1 MSAVLKNNAFD
12 PSAIVDAV
20 RSVLPESR
28 PLPLH
33 EPEFI
38 GREWEY
44 VKECIDSGWVS
55 SVGSYVDR
63 FEQLVAEA
71 SGTRFGIACVNGTA
85 ALHIALIAAGVKRDD
100 EVLVQALT
108 FVASCN
114 AVHHAGAV
122 PHFVDS
128 ERETLGLDPDAL
140 DAYLGEIAEVRGGAS
155 YNRKTGRRISAV
167 VPMHVFGHPI
177 RMDRLVEVAA
187 RWHLVLVE
195 DAAESLG
202 STRDGRLMGSCGQL
216 AAVSFNGNKTITTG
230 GGGAVVTSDEAL
242 AKRLKHLTT
251 TAKLPHRWAFDHD
264 EIGYNYRLPNLNAA
278 LGCAQF
284 EMLPQFL
291 SEKRALAERYR
302 AALATVPDV
311 EFFSQPEGCVSNYW
325 LNMVMVPDRAA
336 REALLEA
343 LNGDGIQARP
353 CWTPMHELS
362 FNSECPRASLAVT
375 EELVDRI
382 VNLPSSPKLGR
393 QG

>member
-1 MSAVLKNNAFD
+1 MSTVLKNNAFD
-12 PSAIVDAV
+12 PSSIVDAV

-44 VKECIDSGWVS
+44 VKDCIDSGWVS

-85 ALHIALIAAGVKRDD
+85 ALHIALIAAGVQRDD

-140 DAYLGEIAEVRGGAS
+140 DAYLGEIAEVRDGVS

-177 RMDRLVEVAA
+177 RMDRLIEVAA
-187 RWHLVLVE
+187 RWHLVLV
-195 DAAESLG
+195 
-202 STRDGRLMGSCGQL
+202 
-216 AAVSFNGNKTITTG
+216 AV
-230 GGGAVVTSDEAL
+230 AVRS
-242 AKRLKHLTT
+242 
-251 TAKLPHRWAFDHD
+251 
-264 EIGYNYRLPNLNAA
+264 
-278 LGCAQF
+278 
-284 EMLPQFL
+284 
-291 SEKRALAERYR
+291 
-302 AALATVPDV
+302 
-311 EFFSQPEGCVSNYW
+311 
-325 LNMVMVPDRAA
+325 
-336 REALLEA
+336 
-343 LNGDGIQARP
+343 
-353 CWTPMHELS
+353 
-362 FNSECPRASLAVT
+362 
-375 EELVDRI
+375 
-382 VNLPSSPKLGR
+382 
-393 QG
+393 